1 MRWVVGP
8 LCALLTAVALCAFV
22 ASCAGPVWATRCA
35 IVSGPGGRPAL
46 RATLTNLSHY
56 HVKSVGV
63 LTGGNEF
70 EFSVRIAP
78 LAGAR
83 DVLGTPFDPEL
94 IPAQARR
101 GAVGNWDCFARMVEF
116 TDGEPWSTSP
126 L

>member
-8 LCALLTAVALCAFV
+8 LCALLAAVALCAFV

-46 RATLTNLSHY
+46 RATLTNLSLY

-78 LAGAR
+78 LASAR
-83 DVLGTPFDPEL
+83 GVLGTPDDSRL
-94 IPAQARR
+94 TLVRARP
-101 GAVGNWDCFARMVEF
+101 GAVSNRDCFARMDEF
-116 TDGEPWSTSP
+116 TDAQPWSTSP